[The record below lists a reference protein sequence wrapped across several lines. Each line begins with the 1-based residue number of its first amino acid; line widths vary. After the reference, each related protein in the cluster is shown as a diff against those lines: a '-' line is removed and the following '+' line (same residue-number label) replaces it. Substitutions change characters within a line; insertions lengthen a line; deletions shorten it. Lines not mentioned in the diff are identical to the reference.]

1 MSLRV
6 GLKQVCGQT
15 DAGWFTQRAGCSEI
29 LASPP
34 ILQQLYILCPFSN
47 SIPYLNIP
55 SDCFLHHTLLPKTAC
70 LVRISSTSH
79 TLSFLVQIC
88 RNSSHTL
95 SFLVQICWNSSH
107 TLSFLVHPL
116 P

>member
-15 DAGWFTQRAGCSEI
+15 DAGWFTQRAGCSEN

-34 ILQQLYILCPFSN
+34 ILLQLYILCPFSN

-55 SDCFLHHTLLPKTAC
+55 SDCFLRHTLSPKTAC
-70 LVRISSTSH
+70 LVRISSIVCTCYEH
-79 TLSFLVQIC
+79 
-88 RNSSHTL
+88 R
-95 SFLVQICWNSSH
+95 
-107 TLSFLVHPL
+107 PL
-116 P
+116 GKRFKRHVTVGITVGI